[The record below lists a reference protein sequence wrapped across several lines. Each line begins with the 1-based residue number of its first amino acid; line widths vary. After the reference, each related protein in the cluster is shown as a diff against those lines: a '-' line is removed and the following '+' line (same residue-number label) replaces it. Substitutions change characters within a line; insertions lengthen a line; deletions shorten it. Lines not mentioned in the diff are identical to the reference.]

1 MNDVNIKKMVECNPK
16 YYGQDT
22 KGYRI
27 PYGFSGYKPPPRHVV
42 FEEDSPQAQRLF
54 ALCKTLLEKEIA
66 KMLFCDGLK
75 AKDVAYAVGYSE
87 RQIYRI
93 KKKLKEGAKLC

>member
-1 MNDVNIKKMVECNPK
+1 MTDNNVNFKKMVECNPK

-27 PYGFSGYKPPPRHVV
+27 PSRMVV
-42 FEEDSPQAQRLF
+42 LDEESEQAQRLF
-54 ALCKTLLEKEIA
+54 VLCDTPMEKEIA
-66 KMLFCDGLK
+66 KLLFCDGLK
-75 AKDVAYAVGYSE
+75 AEVVAYAVGCCE

-93 KKKLKEGAKLC
+93 KKKLKERMQDDGI